1 MKKIIFPS
9 NPYEGQIYW
18 DMKTKII
25 FEYWEPEEGLPPEV
39 KAKWIALDFQKEC
52 VENLFS
58 KRGKN
63 KYFAYNRLI
72 DRFGWT
78 DEQIKNLL
86 KA

>member
-1 MKKIIFPS
+1 MKQIIFPY
-9 NPYEGQIYW
+9 NPYNGQIFW

-25 FEYWEPEEGLPPEV
+25 FEYFELKESDQPIL
-39 KAKWIALDFQKEC
+39 KKWIALDFQKEC

-72 DRFGWT
+72 DRYGWT
-78 DEQIKNLL
+78 DQQIKDLYN
-86 KA
+86 A

>member
-1 MKKIIFPS
+1 MKKIIFPKD
-9 NPYEGQIYW
+9 PYEGQIYW

-25 FEYWEPEEGLPPEV
+25 FEYWEPEEGLPSEI
-39 KAKWIALDFQKEC
+39 KSKWIGLDFQKEC

-58 KRGKN
+58 NRGKN

-72 DRFGWT
+72 DRFGWS

-86 KA
+86 NA

>member
-1 MKKIIFPS
+1 MKKIIFPT

-39 KAKWIALDFQKEC
+39 KPKWIALDFQKEC

-58 KRGKN
+58 QKGKN

-86 KA
+86 NA

>member
-39 KAKWIALDFQKEC
+39 KPKWIALDFQKEC

-58 KRGKN
+58 QRGKN

-72 DRFGWT
+72 DRYGWT
-78 DEQIKNLL
+78 DQQIKDLYN
-86 KA
+86 A

>member
-1 MKKIIFPS
+1 MKKIIFPI

-39 KAKWIALDFQKEC
+39 KPKWIALDFQKEC

-58 KRGKN
+58 QKGKN

-86 KA
+86 NA

>member
-1 MKKIIFPS
+1 MKKIIFQI

-39 KAKWIALDFQKEC
+39 KPKWIALDFQKEC

-58 KRGKN
+58 QKGKN

-86 KA
+86 NA